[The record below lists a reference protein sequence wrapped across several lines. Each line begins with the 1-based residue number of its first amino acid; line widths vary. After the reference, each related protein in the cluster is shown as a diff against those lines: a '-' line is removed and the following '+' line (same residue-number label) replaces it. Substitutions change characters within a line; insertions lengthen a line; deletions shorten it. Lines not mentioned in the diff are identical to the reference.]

1 MSWLENSV
9 SLQQQL
15 FCLTELQLFTLTV
28 KKKSPTRQDKKIL
41 QQVQQYWLH
50 NDTD

>member
-1 MSWLENSV
+1 MAGKLSV

-15 FCLTELQLFTLTV
+15 FCSTELQLFTLTV
-28 KKKSPTRQDKKIL
+28 KKKKSPTRQDKKIL